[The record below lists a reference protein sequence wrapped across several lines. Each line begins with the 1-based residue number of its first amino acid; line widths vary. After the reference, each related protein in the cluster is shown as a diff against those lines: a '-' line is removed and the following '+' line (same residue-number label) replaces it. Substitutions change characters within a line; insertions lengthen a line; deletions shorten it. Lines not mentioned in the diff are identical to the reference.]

1 MLRKLLQERGSTA
14 KIVGKIETKKAV
26 ESDETLEE
34 IVKESD
40 AIMIARGD
48 MAVEAG
54 AEIVPVVQRKL
65 VALCR
70 KYGKVSIVATQT
82 MGSMVDNPGAI
93 SC

>member
-1 MLRKLLQERGSTA
+1 MADIDWGATRDFDYVSLSFIQCADDVRMLRKLLQERGSTA

-54 AEIVPVVQRKL
+54 RKL
-65 VALCR
+65 FQLSS
-70 KYGKVSIVATQT
+70 G
-82 MGSMVDNPGAI
+82 N
-93 SC
+93 